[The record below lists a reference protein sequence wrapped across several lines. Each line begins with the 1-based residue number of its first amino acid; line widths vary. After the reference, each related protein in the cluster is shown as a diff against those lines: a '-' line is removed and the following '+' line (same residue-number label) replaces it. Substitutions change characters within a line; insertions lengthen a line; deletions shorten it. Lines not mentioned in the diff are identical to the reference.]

1 MENYIFCLPSFYKD
15 RERLFK
21 RRKVHIK
28 SEFWKNAAITL
39 SIKNLKGLWE
49 IVLCQPYTALVLNI
63 ANADIY
69 FLIFP
74 LTLDSNFLPLPSKTT
89 DCKSSSSSPEQDCLS
104 ADRGDFKKLL
114 RFSLFCFHADLMTES
129 RKTSGNIINN
139 NLKSFNYGFIQSNT
153 GIGRQGI

>member
-1 MENYIFCLPSFYKD
+1 MPYSKALGLSKSSMENCIFCLPSFYKG

-74 LTLDSNFLPLPSKTT
+74 LTLDSIFLPLSSKTT
-89 DCKSSSSSPEQDCLS
+89 DCNSSSSSPEQDCLS
-104 ADRGDFKKLL
+104 SDRGDFKKLL
-114 RFSLFCFHADLMTES
+114 RFSLFCFHAGLITES

-139 NLKSFNYGFIQSNT
+139 N
-153 GIGRQGI
+153 